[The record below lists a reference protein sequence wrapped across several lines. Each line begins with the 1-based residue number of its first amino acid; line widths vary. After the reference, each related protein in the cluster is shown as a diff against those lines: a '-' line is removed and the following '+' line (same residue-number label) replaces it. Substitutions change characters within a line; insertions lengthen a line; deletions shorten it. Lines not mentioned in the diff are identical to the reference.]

1 MPNDRYNIM
10 ETEEG
15 SCRRSFQEKSNKR
28 QTCGTQSPPGQQAG
42 IALWALVVYKGVAE
56 REEGVGGEEWSEDV
70 VSDLTHHLD
79 F

>member
-1 MPNDRYNIM
+1 M

-56 REEGVGGEEWSEDV
+56 REEGVGGEE
-70 VSDLTHHLD
+70 
-79 F
+79 